1 MNVVFVVPRF
11 HPYRG
16 GYENYILKI
25 ASGLHSCGHKVTIL
39 TSNAFDLEAFW
50 LKGFRTIPPGDEDF
64 EGLAI
69 RRFAIDYR
77 KWIRRSGR
85 LLALVGTWKM
95 KARFGAPGFH
105 VKGLADAIR
114 RAEPDIVHIGPLP
127 YTRLMY
133 EGLREAKRCDARVIA
148 TPCTH
153 FGEDAS
159 DQVSRYYT
167 QPAQMHVLKQCDAL
181 LTLTKVEEQRLVAL
195 GVKSN
200 KIRTTRLG
208 VDFSEVTGGNEE
220 RFRARW
226 NLRGPIVLQLGTKAA
241 DKGTVGVLEGMKHLW
256 AQQMD
261 VWLVLAGAST
271 SEFDRYLH
279 SQPAMPR
286 LLNLGPVSET
296 DKRDLLAAA
305 TLLLHPSRV
314 ESFGI
319 VYLEAWANGKPV
331 IGADTAVSRE
341 VIERSKDGLLVR
353 FGDPKAISE
362 AVRYILRNPLEAAR
376 MGQCG
381 YTKVRAAFSW
391 DTVLP
396 RILDVFSGACRLAIG
411 GATE

>member
-25 ASGLHSCGHKVTIL
+25 ARALHSCGHKVTIL

-50 LKGFRTIPPGDEDF
+50 LKGFHTIPPGDEDL
-64 EGLAI
+64 EGLVI

-85 LLALVGTWKM
+85 LLAVMGTWKM

-105 VKGLADAIR
+105 VKGLSDAICK
-114 RAEPDIVHIGPLP
+114 AQPDIVHIGPLP

-133 EGLREAKRCDARVIA
+133 EGLREAKRCGARVIA

-167 QPAQMHVLKQCDAL
+167 QPAQMHLLNQCEAL
-181 LTLTKVEEQRLVAL
+181 LTLTKIEEQRLVAL
-195 GVKSN
+195 GVKPY

-208 VDFSEVTGGNEE
+208 IDFSEVTGGNEE

-241 DKGTVGVLEGMKHLW
+241 DKGTVVVLEGMKHLW
-256 AQQMD
+256 AQQLD

-271 SEFDRYLH
+271 SEFDSYLQ

-286 LLNLGPVSET
+286 LLNLGPVSEI

-305 TLLLHPSRV
+305 TLLVHPSRV

-319 VYLEAWANGKPV
+319 VYLEAWANLKPV

-341 VIERSKDGLLVR
+341 VIQPGKDGLLVR

-362 AVRYILRNPLEAAR
+362 AVRHVLRNPAEAAL

-391 DTVLP
+391 DTILP
-396 RILDVFSGACRLAIG
+396 RILDVFSGACRFAIEG
-411 GATE
+411 TAD